1 MTSVGIL
8 IALNFCFFTHLENI
22 MALDQEFISD
32 LISLAPEG
40 KSIYFYDSL
49 LRYGNRFFKNEDF

>member
-22 MALDQEFISD
+22 MGLDQEFISD

-40 KSIYFYDSL
+40 KVHLL
-49 LRYGNRFFKNEDF
+49 LRFSAEVWE